1 MASSYPKDKIAF
13 LYIHRESGEIGFV
26 SQSASRHVPVL
37 AAKCDFLFS
46 SMVASDKAEDL
57 EAAKQATRS
66 VAPEMNKYTISM
78 LGAAADQEW
87 TATVYERYIG
97 NGFEGVVFIQDP
109 NLQEEDGESMSYLA
123 SLLLD
128 NGVMTRDCLLEP
140 SSSHTP
146 QEVDDITSQV
156 VDIIEKN
163 YIHFPK
169 HDQWFTSGGKQ
180 RFADKV
186 RYHVARNIPLEF
198 VLPAFPVKSCNPDK
212 TLGKCPDK
220 AEELAIHSMKIVADL
235 IKAVY
240 APGVHYNVASDG
252 HVFSDLVGSDD
263 AAVDSYGEMFWEMA
277 HNLYPGLV
285 NFFRLDEFLLDNHS
299 DKDIAKLISNT
310 TVEHP
315 VATELT
321 ANAENARRAL
331 MCLFG
336 CDESTVTK
344 EIKEDPETRNLYRGF
359 SRFMLEDLY
368 EHKSCKNLP
377 SKSAKKKLCSQVA
390 FLMILRNRAY
400 SAMVEWL
407 FPLQLRISIH
417 PHPNR
422 GPKYGINIIHS
433 SLVAAQRS
441 SEEKNFHIPTPWHN
455 AVVELADG
463 KFMLLHSKV
472 IRGSSMQATEM
483 ACEQLELSQ
492 QLVLKRQGYRMT
504 LVTYPDGRPSH
515 YRQVSVC

>member
-1 MASSYPKDKIAF
+1 MAYPKDKIAF
-13 LYIHRESGEIGFV
+13 LYIHTESGELAFM
-26 SQSASRHVPVL
+26 SQSALQYVPVTGTRS
-37 AAKCDFLFS
+37 DFTFS
-46 SMVASDKAEDL
+46 SIVASSNAEDL
-57 EAAKQATRS
+57 EEVKKGTRS
-66 VAPEMNKYTISM
+66 IAPEMNRYTISM
-78 LGAAADQEW
+78 IGVDSRTSWE
-87 TATVYERYIG
+87 ATVYERYIG
-97 NGFEGVVFIQDP
+97 NGFEGVVFTQDP
-109 NLQEEDGESMSYLA
+109 SQGTLQEASEMSYLA
-123 SLLLD
+123 SLLLE
-128 NGVMTRDCLLEP
+128 NSVMTRDCLLEP
-140 SSSHTP
+140 FTSHTP

-163 YIHFPK
+163 YIHFPN

-180 RFADKV
+180 RFADKL

-198 VLPAFPVKSCNPDK
+198 ILPAFPVKSCNPDK
-212 TLGKCPDK
+212 TLGMCPDK

-240 APGVHYNVASDG
+240 PPGVHYNVVSDG

-263 AAVDSYGEMFWEMA
+263 AAVESYGEMFSDMA

-285 NFFRLDEFLLDNHS
+285 SFFRLDEFLLDNHS
-299 DKDIAKLISNT
+299 EDSITKLISNT

-344 EIKEDPETRNLYRGF
+344 EIKDDPETRNLYRGF

-390 FLMILRNRAY
+390 FLMILRNRAF

-455 AVVELADG
+455 TVVELADG

-472 IRGSSMQATEM
+472 IRGSSVHAGEM
-483 ACEQLELSQ
+483 ACEQLQLSQ
-492 QLVLKRQGYRMT
+492 QLLLKREGYRMM
-504 LVTYPDGRPSH
+504 LMRYPDGRPSH
-515 YRQVSVC
+515 YKQVCVC

>member
-1 MASSYPKDKIAF
+1 MAFPKDKIAF
-13 LYIHRESGEIGFV
+13 LYIHRESSEIAFV
-26 SQSASRHVPVL
+26 SQSASRHVPV

-46 SMVASDKAEDL
+46 SMVASDKAQDL
-57 EAAKQATRS
+57 EAAKQATMS
-66 VAPEMNKYTISM
+66 MAPEINSYSMSM
-78 LGAAADQEW
+78 LGADSCSPWEAI
-87 TATVYERYIG
+87 VYERYIG

-109 NLQEEDGESMSYLA
+109 GQGTLQEDSESMSYLA

-128 NGVMTRDCLLEP
+128 NSVMTRDCLLEP
-140 SSSHTP
+140 FTSHTP

-169 HDQWFTSGGKQ
+169 HDQWFTSRGKQ
-180 RFADKV
+180 RFADRV
-186 RYHVARNIPLEF
+186 RYHVARNVPLEF
-198 VLPAFPVKSCNPDK
+198 VLPAFPIKSCNPDK

-240 APGVHYNVASDG
+240 APGVHYNVVSDG

-277 HNLYPGLV
+277 HSLYPGLV
-285 NFFRLDEFLLDNHS
+285 SFFRLDEFLLDNHS
-299 DKDIAKLISNT
+299 EDSITKLISNT

-315 VATELT
+315 VGTELT

-377 SKSAKKKLCSQVA
+377 SKSAKKKLCSRVA

-422 GPKYGINIIHS
+422 GPKYGINVIHS

-455 AVVELADG
+455 AVVERADG

-472 IRGSSMQATEM
+472 IRGSESLG
-483 ACEQLELSQ
+483 EQLELSQ
-492 QLVLKRQGYRMT
+492 QLLLKRDGFTMV
-504 LVTYPDGRPSH
+504 LVRYPDGRPSH
-515 YRQVSVC
+515 YRQISVC

>member
-1 MASSYPKDKIAF
+1 MARWHSFHSLPYVPQVATQKSSSDEF
-13 LYIHRESGEIGFV
+13 M
-26 SQSASRHVPVL
+26 
-37 AAKCDFLFS
+37 FS
-46 SMVASDKAEDL
+46 SMVASTAEDL
-57 EAAKQATRS
+57 EAVKQATRS
-66 VAPEMNKYTISM
+66 VAPEVNRYTISM
-78 LGAAADQEW
+78 LGADPCSSWE
-87 TATVYERYIG
+87 ATIYERYIG
-97 NGFEGVVFIQDP
+97 NGFEGVVFIQ
-109 NLQEEDGESMSYLA
+109 EEDSENMKYLA

-128 NGVMTRDCLLEP
+128 NSVMTRDCLLEP
-140 SSSHTP
+140 FSSHTP

-180 RFADKV
+180 RFADRV

-198 VLPAFPVKSCNPDK
+198 ILPAFPVKSCNPDK
-212 TLGKCPDK
+212 TLGKSPDK

-240 APGVHYNVASDG
+240 APGVHYNVVSDG
-252 HVFSDLVGSDD
+252 HVFSDLVSSDD

-299 DKDIAKLISNT
+299 EDSIAKLISNT
-310 TVEHP
+310 DVDHP

-321 ANAENARRAL
+321 THAENARRAL

-336 CDESTVTK
+336 CDDSTVTK

-390 FLMILRNRAY
+390 FLTILRNRAY

-433 SLVAAQRS
+433 SLVAAQHS

-455 AVVELADG
+455 TVVELADG

-472 IRGSSMQATEM
+472 IRGSSMHTGEM

-492 QLVLKRQGYRMT
+492 QLLLNREGYRMT
-504 LVTYPDGRPSH
+504 LMRYPDGRPSH
-515 YRQVSVC
+515 YRQVSV